1 MTDIEKNN
9 NIPLRHQI
17 TLHLLPGVLVT
28 MVYAPLAFLFHK
40 NGLPSI
46 LGFFAASILIL
57 FPFQIGLPILYER
70 RKTPRVKLDDIFLF
84 RDKQPAWQ
92 IALLVLGS
100 LVWAGLV
107 FLIGGSALVDPIRET
122 LFAWVPDWFDMG
134 YYLLHNQDYSAP
146 VRIMTW
152 ALGILFAALIGPTIE
167 EFYFRSYLLPRMS
180 ALKWWAPLVGGV
192 LMSLYHFWSPW
203 MFIIRVVAIMP
214 LVYAVWWKR
223 NVYIGIFAHCLLN
236 LVGDVIMSIPLVFI

>member
-1 MTDIEKNN
+1 VADIEKEN
-9 NIPLRHQI
+9 NIPMGRQI
-17 TLHLLPGVLVT
+17 ILHLLPGALVT
-28 MVYAPLAFLFHK
+28 IVYAPLAYVFHR

-57 FPFQIGLPILYER
+57 FPLQIGLPILLER
-70 RKTPRVKLDDIFLF
+70 RKKPGLELTDIFLY

-100 LVWAGLV
+100 LLWAGLV
-107 FLIGGSALVDPIRET
+107 FLIGGSALVDPLREA
-122 LFAWVPDWFDMG
+122 LFAWVPEWFDMG
-134 YYLLHNQDYSAP
+134 YYLLHGQEYSAA
-146 VRIMTW
+146 VRITTW

-180 ALKWWAPLVGGV
+180 ALKWWAPLAGGI

-223 NVYIGIFAHCLLN
+223 NVTIGIIAHCLLN
-236 LVGDVIMSIPLVFI
+236 LVGDVLMSIPLVFI